1 MPSFA
6 VDVLLGVILI
16 GGVYILFGR
25 SAQTSAKSSSKK
37 KKRSKASKS
46 KAASTAADGS
56 QQDVKN
62 VAKASPKPSFPSS
75 KPEGL
80 APAKQ
85 TSKDGRSSTTGQ
97 GIGQRTRDANDGKL
111 VPAENGTSGPSDSD
125 DVEFPSLSSSYAA
138 RASQGTSSNGKNPA
152 KSQPKPLAERRAK
165 TLPKTAV
172 DDMVEKDDALQGEQ
186 KFSRTM
192 RIVKPQADKPLL
204 LDDEGDSWSD
214 GHREA
219 RQDSA
224 WQSVPVSSRSRCRT
238 TVTLQHI
245 LHTAEAAPL
254 LHVYYHEITYLPV
267 SLPTLVTAVK
277 QSHQRYACPHLI
289 QFNHQIKS

>member
-1 MPSFA
+1 MPSLA
-6 VDVLLGVILI
+6 VDVLLGVILV

-46 KAASTAADGS
+46 KAASTAVDGP

-62 VAKASPKPSFPSS
+62 VGKTNPKPSLSSS
-75 KPEGL
+75 KPGGQ

-85 TSKDGRSSTTGQ
+85 SSKDGTSIGQ
-97 GIGQRTRDANDGKL
+97 GKGQRARDAHDGKS
-111 VPAENGTSGPSDSD
+111 VPAENATLESSESD
-125 DVEFPSLSSSYAA
+125 DEEFPSLSSSYAA
-138 RASQGTSSNGKNPA
+138 RASQGTSSNANNPA

-165 TLPKTAV
+165 TLPKTVV
-172 DDMVEKDDALQGEQ
+172 DDMVEKDDALQKEQ

-219 RQDSA
+219 RQESA
-224 WQSVPVSSRSRCRT
+224 WQSVPVSSKSRCRA
-238 TVTLQHI
+238 TVAVQHV
-245 LHTAEAAPL
+245 LHAAEAAPP
-254 LHVYYHEITYLPV
+254 LHVCNRVLTYLPV
-267 SLPTLVTAVK
+267 SLHKLVPV
-277 QSHQRYACPHLI
+277 
-289 QFNHQIKS
+289 